1 MCLFLAG
8 QALGVRART
17 SIYLSRVAEW
27 SRMQRGGGQCSSCSA
42 ALDKVLQVLARQVP
56 CFRCLHSGT
65 RR

>member
-27 SRMQRGGGQCSSCSA
+27 SRMQRGGGQPRRA
-42 ALDKVLQVLARQVP
+42 FQQVHPNDMSESLAFPRFIGIP
-56 CFRCLHSGT
+56 PTS
-65 RR
+65 